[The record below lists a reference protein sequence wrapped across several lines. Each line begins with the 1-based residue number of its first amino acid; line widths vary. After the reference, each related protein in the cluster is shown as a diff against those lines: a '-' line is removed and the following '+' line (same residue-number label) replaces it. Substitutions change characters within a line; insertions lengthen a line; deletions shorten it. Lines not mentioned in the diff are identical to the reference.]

1 MKEIILYGHDRCPHC
16 VNAKDWLGKNSIP
29 FMMKDTNIKEN
40 YEEYVQYKEQ
50 GVPLLI
56 VKDLENQTESK
67 ILGFSPD
74 AYATKLGK

>member
-1 MKEIILYGHDRCPHC
+1 MKEIILYGHDRCPYC

-29 FMMKDTNIKEN
+29 FMMKDTTIKEN
-40 YEEYVQYKEQ
+40 YDEYVEYKEQ

-56 VKDLENQTESK
+56 VKDLENNTEAK

-74 AYATKLGK
+74 AYAKKLGK